1 MWKNTPGV
9 APDATDFTYSS
20 QGNSLGYDA
29 NYKTSFYLSLVSSVL
44 KITVIVISWGPFAAW
59 YQV

>member
-1 MWKNTPGV
+1 MWKDTPGV

-29 NYKTSFYLSLVSSVL
+29 NYKTTFYLSLVSSVL
-44 KITVIVISWGPFAAW
+44 KITVIML
-59 YQV
+59 